1 MQTSFPDPVTTRGLH
16 FDPKPTY
23 PWSRKRNASWAVAVL
38 CTFAAQGPLRAN
50 GVMTNLTDLSIEQL
64 VNIEVATVYSA
75 SRHEQ
80 KVTDAPSS
88 VSIVTADEIKRFGYR
103 TLDDVLRSV
112 RGVYVSNDRNYS
124 YIGMRGFLRPGDY
137 NSRVLLLIDGHRLND
152 NIYDSI
158 YTGTEAVLDL
168 NLIERVEVSRGPS
181 SSIYGN
187 NAFFGVINIVTKPG
201 AAVSGLEA
209 GASAASYNTYSGILT
224 FGKKFKNDLEV
235 LLSGSLYD
243 SAGHGRL
250 HYPEF
255 QSINN
260 GIAEDRDEDSAHR
273 FFAKFS
279 YHDFTLSGAFV
290 SRTKSVPTASFSSLF
305 NGPEETTDIRG
316 YVDLKF
322 EREVVPDLTVLAR
335 VAYDQ
340 YSYYGDYPF
349 DYPPVTLN
357 KDDTLGQ
364 WVSTEVQLT
373 KRLLDRHT
381 LIAGVD
387 YRENVRQFQQ
397 NYDSSPRA
405 LYFRSDHTSRN
416 IGVYGQAE
424 VALLTNLVLNAG
436 VRYDHFST
444 FGDSVNPRAGLIY
457 HPTTQSTLKFLYGRA
472 FRAPNDYELF
482 YDSAGFEINPDLAAE
497 TIDTYELVYEQY
509 FLKYYRLSLSGFLY
523 NIQDLISQ
531 STRTNSSGGTLIFF
545 DNVDEVNARGLELEM
560 EAKYPGGVLIRGSYA
575 LQRAEDG
582 DGRELSNSPRHL
594 GKFNL
599 SVPVYRDKIFTSL
612 ELQYHGSVRTLARR
626 KADDFLVAN
635 FTLFGRELLP
645 GLEVSAGV
653 YNLFDTKY
661 GYPGAADHVQDVIRQ
676 DGRTFFAKLTYKF

>member
-1 MQTSFPDPVTTRGLH
+1 MTKRTPHFPLQPA
-16 FDPKPTY
+16 
-23 PWSRKRNASWAVAVL
+23 SRWPHQRNISCAVALLFTV
-38 CTFAAQGPLRAN
+38 AAQAPLRAE

-103 TLDDVLRSV
+103 TLNDVLRSV

-137 NSRVLLLIDGHRLND
+137 NSRVLLLIDGHRSND
-152 NIYDSI
+152 NIYDGALP
-158 YTGTEAVLDL
+158 GTEAILDV

-187 NAFFGVINIVTKPG
+187 SAFFGVINIVTKSG
-201 AAVSGLEA
+201 AAVNGLEA
-209 GASAASYNTYSGILT
+209 GASMASYNTYSGILT
-224 FGKKFKNDLEV
+224 FGKKFKNDLE
-235 LLSGSLYD
+235 LLASGSLYD
-243 SAGHGRL
+243 SAGHGQL
-250 HYPEF
+250 YYPEF

-260 GIAEDRDEDSAHR
+260 GIAEDADEDSAYR
-273 FFAKFS
+273 FFAKLS
-279 YHDFTLSGAFV
+279 YRDFTLSGAFS
-290 SRTKSVPTASFSSLF
+290 SRTKTVPTASFGTIF
-305 NGPEETTDIRG
+305 NGPREETTDARG

-322 EREVVPDLTVLAR
+322 EREVIPDLTIMAR

-340 YSYYGDYPF
+340 YNYYGTYPF

-364 WVSTEVQLT
+364 WVSTEVQFT
-373 KRLLDRHT
+373 KRVHDRHT

-405 LYFRSDHTSRN
+405 LYFRTDHSSRN
-416 IGVYGQAE
+416 VGVYGQAE

-436 VRYDHFST
+436 LRYDHFST

-457 HPTTQSTLKFLYGRA
+457 HPTAQSTLKFLYGRA

-482 YDSAGFEINPDLAAE
+482 YDSAGFEINPDLGAE
-497 TIDTYELVYEQY
+497 TISTYELVYEQY
-509 FLKYYRLSLSGFLY
+509 FSKYYRLSLSGFLY
-523 NIQDLISQ
+523 TIEDLISQ

-545 DNVDEVNARGLELEM
+545 DNVDEVNARGLEFEI

-575 LQRAEDG
+575 LQRAENT

-612 ELQYHGSVRTLARR
+612 ELQYHGSVRTLAGGRV
-626 KADDFLVAN
+626 DDFLLAN

-676 DGRTFFAKLTYKF
+676 DGRTFFGKLTYRF